1 MAWVTK
7 ENLESKKPVIK
18 AILKEYG
25 LKGSLS
31 GTNSYTMKLTITSGK
46 IDFIGNYLETV
57 KVMHDYEKNHL
68 NGVAEN
74 QCVDINPYWYQEHF
88 SGMPLEAL
96 QKLVGAMKE
105 GNHDRSDIQSDYFDV
120 GWYIGISIGKYNKPY
135 ELI

>member
-7 ENLESKKPVIK
+7 ENLEGKKPIIK

-31 GTNSYTMKLTITSGK
+31 GTNSYTMKLTVTSGK

-57 KVMHDYEKNHL
+57 KLKHDYEKNHL
-68 NGVAEN
+68 NGVAED
-74 QCVDINPYWYQEHF
+74 QCVDINPYWYKEHF
-88 SGMPLEAL
+88 SGMALEAL
-96 QKLVGAMKE
+96 QKLVGAMQT

-135 ELI
+135 ELV